1 MASEESVSAGSFP
14 GVDLLLEH
22 CHVEREAAAGTGPQ
36 HDCRLWS
43 LFQPVTDIVRIHST
57 VVTTR
62 PPDYFS
68 RGRTG
73 ENCILQTY
81 PCPPMAPRQTL
92 RLGSI
97 SAGCR
102 AITVPP
108 REAKKSNLVT
118 SYQYN
123 RKASHRRAVH
133 SQTAARA
140 KPHHF

>member
-1 MASEESVSAGSFP
+1 MLVHFLMWTSSWNIATLNEKPRPA
-14 GVDLLLEH
+14 
-22 CHVEREAAAGTGPQ
+22 RAPQ

-43 LFQPVTDIVRIHST
+43 LIQPVTDIVRIRST

-73 ENCILQTY
+73 ENCMLQTY

-102 AITVPP
+102 ASTVPP
-108 REAKKSNLVT
+108 RKAKKSNLVT
-118 SYQYN
+118 S
-123 RKASHRRAVH
+123 
-133 SQTAARA
+133 
-140 KPHHF
+140 